1 MQTRSQTAQP
11 AQPPKQSAYTQASNA
26 VSQTPPEQRA
36 LAPPTRQYGEPT
48 ASITRGPSSQPSSD
62 EARARLDAQRRQEQ
76 GQLQESS
83 NVDLEYGV
91 EQQPAEGYIA
101 DSVERKGMG
110 MQRAQAG
117 AHAGP
122 VGSAAGPGH
131 PGFGEER
138 DLAANMD
145 QKMADHDR
153 LLGEKVEK
161 VGRSPAGPDGDVAER
176 EAVRERKLKR
186 NEEVE
191 EALKETSG
199 TPVVG

>member
-11 AQPPKQSAYTQASNA
+11 AQPPKQAAYEQASNPI
-26 VSQTPPEQRA
+26 SQTSSEQRA
-36 LAPPTRQYGEPT
+36 TSPSTRQYGDPT
-48 ASITRGPSSQPSSD
+48 ASITRGPSSQPTND
-62 EARARLDAQRRQEQ
+62 EARSRLATQHRQEHAQ
-76 GQLQESS
+76 TQRAS

-101 DSVERKGMG
+101 DSVQRKGMG
-110 MQRAQAG
+110 TQRAQVG

-145 QKMADHDR
+145 QKRAEHDR
-153 LLGEKVEK
+153 LLGDKVE
-161 VGRSPAGPDGDVAER
+161 RSPAGPDGYVAER
-176 EAVRERKLKR
+176 EGVRERKLKR

-191 EALKETSG
+191 KALKESSG

>member
-1 MQTRSQTAQP
+1 MKTRSQTAQP
-11 AQPPKQSAYTQASNA
+11 AQPPKEATYTQSSNP
-26 VSQTPPEQRA
+26 VSQTPSEQRA
-36 LAPPTRQYGEPT
+36 PVPPTRLYGGPT
-48 ASITRGPSSQPSSD
+48 TSTTRGPSSKPSND
-62 EARARLDAQRRQEQ
+62 YARAHLEAQHRQEQ
-76 GQLQESS
+76 EHMQKHPDT
-83 NVDLEYGV
+83 DLEYGV

-101 DSVERKGMG
+101 DTVSRKGMG

-145 QKMADHDR
+145 QKRAEHDL
-153 LLGEKVEK
+153 LLGDK
-161 VGRSPAGPDGDVAER
+161 VGRSPEGGNSDVAER
-176 EAVRERKLKR
+176 EAVRERMLKR

-191 EALKETSG
+191 GALKEKSG
-199 TPVVG
+199 APVVG

>member
-1 MQTRSQTAQP
+1 METSNQAN
-11 AQPPKQSAYTQASNA
+11 QPPQPSKEAAYAQASNPI
-26 VSQTPPEQRA
+26 SQTPSEQRA
-36 LAPPTRQYGEPT
+36 PAQSRQYGDPT

-62 EARARLDAQRRQEQ
+62 EARNRLEAERQQHRDEMGRSQ
-76 GQLQESS
+76 D
-83 NVDLEYGV
+83 VDTEYGI

-101 DSVERKGMG
+101 DTVARKGMG

-122 VGSAAGPGH
+122 VGNARGPGH

-145 QKMADHDR
+145 EKRSEHDR
-153 LLGEKVEK
+153 VLAERVESSLG
-161 VGRSPAGPDGDVAER
+161 SDVAER
-176 EAVRERKLKR
+176 EGVRDRKMQQ

-191 EALKETSG
+191 RALKESSG
-199 TPVVG
+199 TPVV

>member
-11 AQPPKQSAYTQASNA
+11 AQPPKQAAYEQDSNP
-26 VSQTPPEQRA
+26 VSQTPSEQRETP
-36 LAPPTRQYGEPT
+36 PPTRQYGDPT
-48 ASITRGPSSQPSSD
+48 ASITRGPSSQPSND
-62 EARARLDAQRRQEQ
+62 EARARPATQHRQGHAQTQRA
-76 GQLQESS
+76 S

-101 DSVERKGMG
+101 DSVQRKGMG
-110 MQRAQAG
+110 TQRAQAG

-145 QKMADHDR
+145 QKRAEHDW
-153 LLGEKVEK
+153 LLGDK
-161 VGRSPAGPDGDVAER
+161 VGRSPAGPDGDVVER
-176 EAVRERKLKR
+176 EDVRECKLKR

-191 EALKETSG
+191 GALKEDSG

>member
-1 MQTRSQTAQP
+1 MQKRPDT
-11 AQPPKQSAYTQASNA
+11 
-26 VSQTPPEQRA
+26 
-36 LAPPTRQYGEPT
+36 
-48 ASITRGPSSQPSSD
+48 
-62 EARARLDAQRRQEQ
+62 
-76 GQLQESS
+76 
-83 NVDLEYGV
+83 DLEYGV

-101 DSVERKGMG
+101 DTVSRKGMG
-110 MQRAQAG
+110 TERAQTG

-145 QKMADHDR
+145 QKRAEHDR
-153 LLGEKVEK
+153 MLGDK
-161 VGRSPAGPDGDVAER
+161 VGRSPAGADSYVAER

-191 EALKETSG
+191 GALKEQSG

>member
-1 MQTRSQTAQP
+1 MKTRSQTAQP
-11 AQPPKQSAYTQASNA
+11 AQPPMEAAYTQASNPI
-26 VSQTPPEQRA
+26 SQTPSEQRTP
-36 LAPPTRQYGEPT
+36 APPTRQYGDPT
-48 ASITRGPSSQPSSD
+48 TSITRGSSSQPSND
-62 EARARLDAQRRQEQ
+62 DARAHLEAKHRQEREHMQ
-76 GQLQESS
+76 QRPDT
-83 NVDLEYGV
+83 DLEYGV

-101 DSVERKGMG
+101 DTVSRKGMG

-145 QKMADHDR
+145 QKRAEHDH
-153 LLGEKVEK
+153 LLGDTQD
-161 VGRSPAGPDGDVAER
+161 RDVAER

-191 EALKETSG
+191 GALKEKSR

>member
-11 AQPPKQSAYTQASNA
+11 AQPPKEAAYTQSSNP
-26 VSQTPPEQRA
+26 VSQSPSEQRTP
-36 LAPPTRQYGEPT
+36 APPTRQYGDPAT
-48 ASITRGPSSQPSSD
+48 SITRGPSSQPSND
-62 EARARLDAQRRQEQ
+62 DARARLEAEHHLKEEQMQQRPDT
-76 GQLQESS
+76 
-83 NVDLEYGV
+83 DLEYGV

-101 DSVERKGMG
+101 DTVSRKGMG
-110 MQRAQAG
+110 MQRAQAD

-145 QKMADHDR
+145 QKKAEHDR
-153 LLGEKVEK
+153 ILAEN
-161 VGRSPAGPDGDVAER
+161 VGGSPGTNNDVAER

-191 EALKETSG
+191 GALKETSG

>member
-1 MQTRSQTAQP
+1 MKTRSQTAQP
-11 AQPPKQSAYTQASNA
+11 AQPPKEATYTQSSNPI
-26 VSQTPPEQRA
+26 SQTPSEQRA
-36 LAPPTRQYGEPT
+36 PVPPTRLYGDPT
-48 ASITRGPSSQPSSD
+48 TSTTRGPSSKPSND
-62 EARARLDAQRRQEQ
+62 DARAHLEAQHRQEQ
-76 GQLQESS
+76 DHMQKHP
-83 NVDLEYGV
+83 DTDIEYGV

-101 DSVERKGMG
+101 DTVSRKGMG

-145 QKMADHDR
+145 QKRAEHDR
-153 LLGEKVEK
+153 LLGDK
-161 VGRSPAGPDGDVAER
+161 VGRSPEGGNSDVAER
-176 EAVRERKLKR
+176 EAVRECKLKR

-191 EALKETSG
+191 EALKEKSG
-199 TPVVG
+199 APVVG